1 MRTAQITIVCLTL
14 SLALAATPAFGQAE
28 APSNSRYASC
38 LIRVAVDADILP
50 LDPTTVEQLIRSSAV
65 AGKAAK
71 DVFGLEAEAAGN
83 ILQEIRIEW
92 LSQTAQGAGMT
103 APPQRNAA
111 GDSDIMRE
119 LAQIYEDD
127 YARRLREDRDKYGT
141 QEPATVTPPADENRP
156 AGANDHS
163 PPRGMGG
170 GMGGYGG
177 MGGGMMGGGGS
188 GRSRGMA
195 MGGMGMDPYGGGPYG
210 GMGGYGGGIYGGWVP
225 QARDAEDVGRQQT
238 AMVRL
243 SVELPNDVKPAAG
256 QFVKALVDNLR
267 QALEDSC
274 NRYERLLSE
283 QIQFAEFRREEIEQQ
298 LGRSV
303 APASPESM
311 KIREQLS
318 TIVDV
323 SSLTPGMPFS
333 EAVEL
338 LKNAVEP
345 PLPIVVLWKEL
356 QQFSGIDSTTAIE
369 MDGPSSIRLETALKM
384 VLEAVSGGQRPA
396 VSYQI
401 DNDVVVVRLKNL
413 QTAEGEPAATSRQED
428 VQELAARRRDL
439 SNQIRNLEMQMAG
452 MEARRQAIEE
462 QIARTR
468 DEADR
473 KLAQDTVTKELQ
485 ILVERI
491 ETRLSALRKQ
501 VDAGQLP
508 QSELAPAME
517 NLTRARI
524 ELARRQE
531 ELTRDAGGGRL
542 DSLNS
547 ELSQMVI
554 ETAEQ
559 RARLEIF
566 RTQLDETQRRLARA
580 SAFDPQA
587 ARLRTARQA
596 LDIAERQIT
605 ELTSRRVQLAR
616 PSVTVM
622 AADPP
627 PADHQEF
634 PVR

>member
-14 SLALAATPAFGQAE
+14 SLALAAAPAFGEAE
-28 APSNSRYASC
+28 PPSNSRFASC
-38 LIRVAVDADILP
+38 LIRIAIDADILP

-71 DVFGLEAEAAGN
+71 DVFGLEAEAADN
-83 ILQEIRIEW
+83 IRQEIHIERV
-92 LSQTAQGAGMT
+92 SQAAQTTSMPE
-103 APPQRNAA
+103 PP
-111 GDSDIMRE
+111 DSDLMGPDTVMEELRKIYSDRYTDTMRG
-119 LAQIYEDD
+119 
-127 YARRLREDRDKYGT
+127 DKPGT
-141 QEPATVTPPADENRP
+141 PEPAAATPSADDNARV
-156 AGANDHS
+156 GANNHS
-163 PPRGMGG
+163 PQQGI
-170 GMGGYGG
+170 G
-177 MGGGMMGGGGS
+177 MGGGMMS
-188 GRSRGMA
+188 GRGGRSGTMMGRTG
-195 MGGMGMDPYGGGPYG
+195 MGGG
-210 GMGGYGGGIYGGWVP
+210 GMGGMYGAP
-225 QARDAEDVGRQQT
+225 TAPAPTRAQQQT

-243 SVELPNDVKPAAG
+243 YVPLPKDARPLAG

-267 QALEDSC
+267 RALEDSYD
-274 NRYERLLSE
+274 RYERLLSD

-298 LGRSV
+298 LGRS
-303 APASPESM
+303 ATPSSPESRR
-311 KIREQLS
+311 IREQLS

-323 SSLTPGMPFS
+323 SALTPEMPFA
-333 EAVEL
+333 EAIEL
-338 LKNAVEP
+338 LKNSVEP

-356 QQFSGIDSTTAIE
+356 QESCDIDPPTPIG
-369 MDGPSSIRLETALKM
+369 MDGPPPVKLETALKT

-401 DNDVVVVRLKNL
+401 DNDVVVVRLKDL
-413 QTAEGEPAATSRQED
+413 QTEERESAATGHQED
-428 VQELAARRRDL
+428 AQELAAHRRDL

-485 ILVERI
+485 ILVEMI
-491 ETRLSALRKQ
+491 EMGLSQVRKE
-501 VDAGQLP
+501 VVAGRLP
-508 QSELAPAME
+508 QSHLTQAQE

-524 ELARRQE
+524 ELAKRQE
-531 ELTRDAGGGRL
+531 ELRRDAGGGRL

-547 ELSQMVI
+547 ELSQMAI

-559 RARLEIF
+559 RARLEVF
-566 RTQLDETQRRLARA
+566 RTQLDETQRRLAQA

-596 LDIAERQIT
+596 LDIAERHIA
-605 ELTSRRVQLAR
+605 ELMNRRVQLQR

-622 AADPP
+622 AGDGL
-627 PADHQEF
+627 
-634 PVR
+634 

>member
-14 SLALAATPAFGQAE
+14 SLVLAAAPTFGEAE
-28 APSNSRYASC
+28 APSNSRFASC
-38 LIRVAVDADILP
+38 LIRVAIDADILP

-65 AGKAAK
+65 AGKATK

-92 LSQTAQGAGMT
+92 LAQTAQTTGMPEP
-103 APPQRNAA
+103 AQRNTAE
-111 GDSDIMRE
+111 DSDIIRQ
-119 LAQIYEDD
+119 LAPIYGDD
-127 YARRLREDRDKYGT
+127 YARMLGVQDGDRPER
-141 QEPATVTPPADENRP
+141 QEPAVVTPPTDDNR
-156 AGANDHS
+156 AGVNDRS
-163 PPRGMGG
+163 PQQGMGG

-177 MGGGMMGGGGS
+177 MGGAMMGGGRRGMT
-188 GRSRGMA
+188 RGMA

-210 GMGGYGGGIYGGWVP
+210 GMGGYGGGLYGGWGS
-225 QARDAEDVGRQQT
+225 QARDARDAGRQQT

-243 SVELPNDVKPAAG
+243 FVELPNDVKPAAG

-267 QALEDSC
+267 RALEDSYS
-274 NRYERLLSE
+274 RYERLLSE

-298 LGRSV
+298 LGRS
-303 APASPESM
+303 AASSSPGSRR
-311 KIREQLS
+311 IREQLS
-318 TIVDV
+318 MVVDV
-323 SSLTPGMPFS
+323 SALTPQMPFS

-345 PLPIVVLWKEL
+345 PLPIVVLWREL
-356 QQFSGIDSTTAIE
+356 QESCNIEPTTPIG
-369 MDGPSSIRLETALKM
+369 MDGPPAVRLETALKT
-384 VLEAVSGGQRPA
+384 VIAAVSGGNSDI
-396 VSYQI
+396 SYQI
-401 DNDVVVVRLKNL
+401 DDDVIIIREEEL
-413 QTAEGEPAATSRQED
+413 QTPPTSIALSAEED
-428 VQELAARRRDL
+428 TQELIARRRDL

-468 DEADR
+468 DEAER
-473 KLAQDTVTKELQ
+473 KLAQDTVTKEFQ
-485 ILVERI
+485 TLVQMI
-491 ETRLSALRKQ
+491 EMRLSQVRKQ

-508 QSELAPAME
+508 QSELAPIQE

-524 ELARRQE
+524 ELAKRQE
-531 ELTRDAGGGRL
+531 ELTKDVGGGRL

-547 ELSQMVI
+547 ELSQMAI
-554 ETAEQ
+554 QTAEQ
-559 RARLEIF
+559 KARLEVF

-587 ARLRTARQA
+587 ARLRTAQQA
-596 LDIAERQIT
+596 LNIAERQIT
-605 ELTSRRVQLAR
+605 ELTNRQVQLQR

-627 PADHQEF
+627 AADHQEF

>member
-1 MRTAQITIVCLTL
+1 MRTTRITIVCLTL
-14 SLALAATPAFGQAE
+14 SLALAATPVFGEAE
-28 APSNSRYASC
+28 ATSNSRFASC
-38 LIRVAVDADILP
+38 LIRVAIDADILP

-83 ILQEIRIEW
+83 ILQEIRIER
-92 LSQTAQGAGMT
+92 LSQTVQEAAMPE
-103 APPQRNAA
+103 PPQRNAA
-111 GDSDIMRE
+111 EDSDISRE
-119 LAQIYEDD
+119 LAQIYGGRFALPEGQDG
-127 YARRLREDRDKYGT
+127 DKPER
-141 QEPATVTPPADENRP
+141 QEPATVTPPAGDNRP

-177 MGGGMMGGGGS
+177 MGGGMMGGGTRGM
-188 GRSRGMA
+188 SRGMA
-195 MGGMGMDPYGGGPYG
+195 MGGMRMDPYGGGPYG
-210 GMGGYGGGIYGGWVP
+210 GMGGYGGGLYGGWVP
-225 QARDAEDVGRQQT
+225 WARDAEDVGRQQT
-238 AMVRL
+238 AMIRL

-267 QALEDSC
+267 QALENSY
-274 NRYERLLSE
+274 NRYDRLLTE
-283 QIQFAEFRREEIEQQ
+283 QTQFAEFRREQIEQQ
-298 LGRSV
+298 MGRSA
-303 APASPESM
+303 APSSPESM

-323 SSLTPGMPFS
+323 SALTPGMPFS

-384 VLEAVSGGQRPA
+384 VLEAVGGGQRPA

-401 DNDVVVVRLKNL
+401 DNDVVVVRLKDL
-413 QTAEGEPAATSRQED
+413 QTAQGESAATGHQED
-428 VQELAARRRDL
+428 AQELAAHRRDL

-452 MEARRQAIEE
+452 REARRQAIEE
-462 QIARTR
+462 QIAQTSY
-468 DEADR
+468 EAER
-473 KLAQDTVTKELQ
+473 KLAQDTVTKEFET
-485 ILVERI
+485 LVQMI
-491 ETRLSALRKQ
+491 EMRLSQVRKE
-501 VDAGQLP
+501 VDAGRLP
-508 QSELAPAME
+508 QSELTQAQE

-524 ELARRQE
+524 ELAKRQE
-531 ELTRDAGGGRL
+531 ELTKDVGGGRL

-547 ELSQMVI
+547 ELSQMAI

-559 RARLEIF
+559 RARLEVF

-587 ARLRTARQA
+587 ARLRTAQQA
-596 LDIAERQIT
+596 LSIAERQIA
-605 ELTSRRVQLAR
+605 ELTNRRVQLQR

-627 PADHQEF
+627 AADHQEF
-634 PVR
+634 PV